1 LRTYLDCIP
10 CFLRQAL
17 GAARV
22 ITDDIEIQRKVLNEV
37 ACLIPELPLDITP
50 PEIAQQ
56 VYRIAYR
63 ITGSSDP
70 YREEKRRANDRA
82 LELYPGL
89 KRRVAGSDQPL
100 LAAVKLAIGG
110 NSIDLGPTSS
120 YADISSIVSSA
131 LSAGLSIDDYEGFH
145 NSVAGAR
152 KILYL
157 GDNAGEIVF
166 DRILVEEIRR
176 VASDIRIDFVVRES
190 PIINDATI
198 DDARYVG
205 LDKEAGIV
213 TSGSDAPA
221 TVLAQCSKE
230 VLELYRSADMIIAK
244 GQGNYESMSLE
255 EGNIFFLLKAKCRV
269 IAGLLGV
276 NIGDHVLKQQVP
288 SPSGRRV

>member
-1 LRTYLDCIP
+1 MRTYLDCIP

-22 ITDDIEIQRKVLNEV
+22 ITDDIEIQRRVLNEV
-37 ACLIPELPLDITP
+37 ACLIPELPLDVTP

-56 VYRIAYR
+56 VYRLTYR
-63 ITGSSDP
+63 ITGSSD
-70 YREEKRRANDRA
+70 REEKRTANDRA
-82 LELYPGL
+82 LELYPEL
-89 KRRVAGSDQPL
+89 KRKVAGSAEPL

-120 YADISSIVSSA
+120 YADIHSIVSSA
-131 LSAGLSIDDYEGFH
+131 LDASLSIDDYDAFH
-145 NSVAGAR
+145 GSVARAR
-152 KILYL
+152 RILYL

-166 DRILVEEIRR
+166 DRVLVEEIRL
-176 VASDIRIDFVVRES
+176 VSSDVRIDFVVRES

-205 LDKEAGIV
+205 LDKEARIV

-221 TVLAQCSKE
+221 TVIDQCSKE
-230 VLELYRSADMIIAK
+230 VFDLYRSADMIIAK

-269 IAGLLGV
+269 IAGLLDV

-288 SPSGRRV
+288 CPSGRRV